1 MLNFKVR
8 AREKLII
15 ALPACSTNSAR
26 LENVIMCPRATVGE
40 RSTLKDCDV
49 ASGVN
54 VLPDTQAKMEK
65 ITGSAESESEEED

>member
-1 MLNFKVR
+1 MFEAFDTR
-8 AREKLII
+8 SSHC
-15 ALPACSTNSAR
+15 LPRSAR

-54 VLPDTQAKMEK
+54 VLPETQAKMEK
-65 ITGSAESESEEED
+65 ITGSAEGESDEEN